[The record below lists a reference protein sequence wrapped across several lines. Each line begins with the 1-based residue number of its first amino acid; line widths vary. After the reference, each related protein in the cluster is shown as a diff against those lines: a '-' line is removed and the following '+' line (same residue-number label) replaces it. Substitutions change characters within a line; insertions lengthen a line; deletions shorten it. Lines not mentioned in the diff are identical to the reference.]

1 MNKKELELKFAL
13 IFEKLINLGNLIY
26 LEHEKARDDTLEN
39 IKADV
44 FELWDFY
51 RRKKYRIKKP
61 KQIIIPQIKH

>member
-13 IFEKLINLGNLIY
+13 IFEKLLNLGNLIY
-26 LEHEKARDDTLEN
+26 LEHDEARDDTLEN

-51 RRKKYRIKKP
+51 RRKKYRIKKF
-61 KQIIIPQIKH
+61 KQITIPQIKH